1 MATETR
7 TTADRAGRPAAKAT
21 AKPAAKATA
30 KPAAKATAK
39 PAGRAGAKPVA
50 TADGSTGA
58 ARPVAGD
65 SSGGTRIPTRTRVK
79 RPAAVSPTTA
89 PKAARPRVIRLRR
102 SNTSGAGF
110 TRRRSGRGFSYL
122 DASGHTVTDPELRA
136 RFAALAIPPAWKDVW
151 IAPYPNGHIQATGV
165 DAAGRRQYQYHP
177 DWRLKQDRVKFARAL
192 ELAESLPRARGYVTR
207 CLRQSEATRERALAA
222 AFRILDSGALRIGS
236 DRYAE
241 ENGSHGLTTLRH
253 AHVSVEGD
261 TVHFAFPAKSGQS
274 WQSSLIDPDVAAY
287 VRDQPDTDP
296 DAPFLTWDDDGD
308 ARSVSAADVNEF
320 IKAHTGGDFTAKDF
334 RTLRGTLAAAISLAK
349 NGPEATKRARSRAL
363 SAAMQAAAEVLG
375 NTPTIART
383 SYVDPRVVD
392 AFTAGETIDPA
403 RTASAESELR
413 RMLLP

>member
-1 MATETR
+1 MVIETA
-7 TTADRAGRPAAKAT
+7 TTAARPARSAT
-21 AKPAAKATA
+21 KPAAT
-30 KPAAKATAK
+30 PAPS
-39 PAGRAGAKPVA
+39 PA
-50 TADGSTGA
+50 
-58 ARPVAGD
+58 
-65 SSGGTRIPTRTRVK
+65 SG
-79 RPAAVSPTTA
+79 
-89 PKAARPRVIRLRR
+89 RPRAIRLRR
-102 SNTSGAGF
+102 SNTSGTGYS
-110 TRRRSGRGFSYL
+110 RRRSGRGFSYV
-122 DASGHTVTDPELRA
+122 DASGHLVSDPDTRA

-165 DAAGRRQYQYHP
+165 DAAGRRQYLYHP

-207 CLRQSEATRERALAA
+207 CLRQGGATRERALAA

-241 ENGSHGLTTLRH
+241 ENGSHGLTTLQH
-253 AHVSVEGD
+253 SHVTVEGN

-274 WQSSLIDPDVAAY
+274 WQSSLTDPDVAAY
-287 VRDQPDTDP
+287 VRDQPDTSP
-296 DAPFLTWDDDGD
+296 ESPFLTWDDNGHV
-308 ARSVSAADVNEF
+308 RSVSAADVNEF
-320 IKAHTGGDFTAKDF
+320 IKEHTGGDFTAKDF
-334 RTLRGTLAAAISLAK
+334 RTLRGTLAAAVSLAK

-363 SAAMQAAAEVLG
+363 TAAMQAAADVLG
-375 NTPTIART
+375 NTPTIARS

>member
-1 MATETR
+1 MAIETP
-7 TTADRAGRPAAKAT
+7 TTVTRKAGVTTSAEPAAKAT
-21 AKPAAKATA
+21 AKAAAKAAA
-30 KPAAKATAK
+30 KPGTTTV
-39 PAGRAGAKPVA
+39 KPVA
-50 TADGSTGA
+50 TASGSTGA
-58 ARPVAGD
+58 ARPVAVDGVPAK
-65 SSGGTRIPTRTRVK
+65 RIPTRTTAK
-79 RPAAVSPTTA
+79 RPTAATPAAA

-102 SNTSGAGF
+102 SNTSGTGF

-122 DASGHTVTDPELRA
+122 DAAGHTVTDPELRA

-165 DAAGRRQYQYHP
+165 DAAGRRQYLYHP

-207 CLRQSEATRERALAA
+207 CLRQKAATRERALAA

-241 ENGSHGLTTLRH
+241 ENGSHGLTTLQH
-253 AHVSVEGD
+253 AHVTVEGD

-274 WQSSLIDPDVAAY
+274 WQSSLRDADVAAY

-296 DAPFLTWDDDGD
+296 EAPFLTWDDDGA

-320 IKAHTGGDFTAKDF
+320 IKEHTGGDFTAKDF